1 MSYRWV
7 RSLALW
13 FVNSQT
19 VRTPARSAA
28 LAAIPICRKLSPHV
42 LFQRT
47 AVHVQLVRAVLIE
60 GAANG
65 FLQPA
70 DTCHT

>member
-1 MSYRWV
+1 MAAGSV
-7 RSLALW
+7 
-13 FVNSQT
+13 
-19 VRTPARSAA
+19 A

-47 AVHVQLVRAVLIE
+47 AVLVKLVLAILVE